1 MTDFRRSELE
11 LDSIDSNF
19 YPIDAVDEN
28 NQIKYITFDELQ
40 SKFTFEGNPI
50 ISSGSNNFNIKF
62 DNISLRI
69 KKKPVYTTVAIPFR
83 GNEFYEEIKNDER
96 ILQKASDYNIAPKL
110 HFFGSIILDDN
121 FKTFL
126 RLMSL
131 QQQRDPHHVREAKK
145 DLLKFYSDPKN
156 YNSLIRI
163 QISESYDSDLLEF
176 YQNKKSTESFQTRKT
191 NISILIASSN
201 RNSSSTSR
209 IEFIDHEDEEIAT
222 QLVELFR
229 KSIYNMKILCY
240 DIKPLN
246 TVIKKRN
253 GKITVKLI
261 DWDSDWCKDK
271 YNDHYDEHVD
281 EIISMRVDGLDVI
294 KNTFLFINCVI
305 MANHFYYYLNHNI
318 LYKKI
323 IDFMQNPFYN
333 INLKYVKELYCKE
346 NMRRDNFFTM
356 SGHYFKG
363 SDYHDMRN
371 LIEDIETETN
381 MHPNEIET
389 AKRSKCMKIFDIL
402 LENSTKVSR
411 DTNPVTPPRLGRGE
425 RYLRQPSRYGYD
437 SNLTTGGKK
446 KRKSNKTKK
455 LKKSKKKSRK
465 NRKTKK

>member
-1 MTDFRRSELE
+1 MTDFRRSGLE

-28 NQIKYITFDELQ
+28 NQIKYITIDELQ

-50 ISSGSNNFNIKF
+50 ILSGSNNFNIKF

-69 KKKPVYTTVAIPFR
+69 KKKPVYTTVARPFR
-83 GNEFYEEIKNDER
+83 GTVFEEQSDEFYEEINNDER
-96 ILQKASDYNIAPKL
+96 ILHKASDYNIAPKL
-110 HFFGSIILDDN
+110 HFFGSIILDDELI
-121 FKTFL
+121 TFL
-126 RLMSL
+126 RLMCL
-131 QQQRDPHHVREAKK
+131 QQGDSYNVRQAKK
-145 DLLKFYSDPKN
+145 DLLKFYSDLAN

-176 YQNKKSTESFQTRKT
+176 YQNKKLTSSFKRRKAMVSNLLTLST
-191 NISILIASSN
+191 
-201 RNSSSTSR
+201 RNSSSTSH
-209 IEFIDHEDEEIAT
+209 IDFIDHEDEEIAT

-229 KSIYNMKILCY
+229 KSIYDMKILCY

-246 TVIKKRN
+246 TVIRNRN
-253 GKITVKLI
+253 GKIKVKLI

-271 YNDHYDEHVD
+271 YNDHDDEHVK
-281 EIISMRVDGLDVI
+281 EIFFARFGGLDVI

-323 IDFMQNPFYN
+323 MDFRNPIYN
-333 INLKYVKELYCKE
+333 IDLDYVKELYCKE

-356 SGHYFKG
+356 SSHYFKG
-363 SDYHDMRN
+363 RDYDHMRK
-371 LIEDIETETN
+371 LIEDIDTESN
-381 MHPNEIET
+381 MNPNAIER

-411 DTNPVTPPRLGRGE
+411 DTTSITIPSLGRGK
-425 RYLRQPSRYGYD
+425 RNPKPLSD
-437 SNLTTGGKK
+437 LTIGGKK

-455 LKKSKKKSRK
+455 SKKIKKKSRK